1 MSSYNLTVINTVIRR
16 VTLYF
21 IKQQQCDLRQ
31 LSSLEGRRKMMLKK
45 LNVTENKAQI

>member
-1 MSSYNLTVINTVIRR
+1 MLSYNLTVINTVIRR
-16 VTLYF
+16 VTLYV
-21 IKQQQCDLRQ
+21 IKQQQCNLRQ